1 MFLTGGLPTDSPSPK
16 IEKGSYSERYPFPD
30 WRGNVTAR
38 KLIKKKQ
45 YKGGMFTPLPDTS
58 FFAMRLRNPEEAI
71 KLRTGVHGG
80 LLPIRNTGLVSQT
93 NSKLAQSIPEE
104 AIKLRTGV
112 HGGLL
117 PIRNTGLASQTANS
131 KLAQSIPDSITISTA
146 KNIETTAKKTNIF
159 KSVVKFFTKLF
170 KKTSKV

>member
-16 IEKGSYSERYPFPD
+16 IEKGSYSELNPVPA
-30 WRGNVTAR
+30 WRDNVAAR

-45 YKGGMFTPLPDTS
+45 HKGGMLTPLPDTS

-93 NSKLAQSIPEE
+93 NSKLAQSIP
-104 AIKLRTGV
+104 
-112 HGGLL
+112 
-117 PIRNTGLASQTANS
+117 
-131 KLAQSIPDSITISTA
+131 DSITISTA

-159 KSVVKFFTKLF
+159 KSTVKFFTKLF
-170 KKTSKV
+170 KKAPKV

>member
-30 WRGNVTAR
+30 WRGNVTAK

-58 FFAMRLRNPEEAI
+58 FFAMRLRN
-71 KLRTGVHGG
+71 
-80 LLPIRNTGLVSQT
+80 
-93 NSKLAQSIPEE
+93 PEE

>member
-16 IEKGSYSERYPFPD
+16 IEKGSYSELNPVPA
-30 WRGNVTAR
+30 WRDNVAAR

-45 YKGGMFTPLPDTS
+45 HKGGKLTPLPDTS

-93 NSKLAQSIPEE
+93 NSKLAQSIP
-104 AIKLRTGV
+104 
-112 HGGLL
+112 
-117 PIRNTGLASQTANS
+117 
-131 KLAQSIPDSITISTA
+131 DSITISTA

-159 KSVVKFFTKLF
+159 KSIVKFFTKLF
-170 KKTSKV
+170 KKTPKV

>member
-71 KLRTGVHGG
+71 KLRTGIHGG

-93 NSKLAQSIPEE
+93 
-104 AIKLRTGV
+104 
-112 HGGLL
+112 
-117 PIRNTGLASQTANS
+117 NS

>member
-1 MFLTGGLPTDSPSPK
+1 MFLTGGLPTDSPSTK
-16 IEKGSYSERYPFPD
+16 VEKLSYSERYPFPD
-30 WRGNVTAR
+30 WRGNVVAR
-38 KLIKKKQ
+38 KPIKKKQ
-45 YKGGMFTPLPDTS
+45 HKGGMLTPLPDTS

-93 NSKLAQSIPEE
+93 NSKLAQSIP
-104 AIKLRTGV
+104 
-112 HGGLL
+112 
-117 PIRNTGLASQTANS
+117 
-131 KLAQSIPDSITISTA
+131 DSITISTA

-170 KKTSKV
+170 KKASKV